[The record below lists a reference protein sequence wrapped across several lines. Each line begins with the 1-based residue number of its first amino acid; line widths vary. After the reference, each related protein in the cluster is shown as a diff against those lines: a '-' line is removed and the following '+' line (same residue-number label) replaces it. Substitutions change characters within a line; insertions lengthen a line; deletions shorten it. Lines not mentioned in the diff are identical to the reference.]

1 MGAERWLAEM
11 MAQLPPLGEAEFAG
25 SRPVALRE
33 QADVEALVKLARTNI
48 RKAWPP
54 LARVPVHNMSLR
66 HIGSIFGQF
75 WGEGI
80 VMCIVRIP

>member
-33 QADVEALVKLARTNI
+33 QADVEALVKLARTFV
-48 RKAWPP
+48 RLGHHWLGCQCTTCRFVT
-54 LARVPVHNMSLR
+54 LAASSGN
-66 HIGSIFGQF
+66 FGAK
-75 WGEGI
+75 
-80 VMCIVRIP
+80 VL